1 MKQIKCPNCKQ
12 WNENVSRCTFCDT
25 ALVAEE
31 LNREYRQMIEAEDS
45 AKEDEKAFK
54 YFQSLKTS
62 KYMLVRMT
70 YQVLFSIWSVYMF
83 FVAVFTWIIATT
95 VG

>member
-12 WNENVSRCTFCDT
+12 WNENVARCTNCNT

-31 LNREYRQMIEAEDS
+31 LNKEYRQKIEAEDA
-45 AKEDEKAFK
+45 AKEEGKAFK
-54 YFQSLKTS
+54 YFQSLKDS
-62 KYMLVRMT
+62 KFLLVRLT
-70 YQVLFSIWSVYMF
+70 YQFLFGIWTVYMF

>member
-12 WNENVSRCTFCDT
+12 WNENVARCIHCDT

-31 LNREYRQMIEAEDS
+31 LNKEYREQIEAEDA
-45 AKEDEKAFK
+45 AKEDGKAFK

-62 KYMLVRMT
+62 KYLAVRMI
-70 YQVLFSIWSVYMF
+70 YQVLFAVWSVYMF
-83 FVAVFTWIIATT
+83 IIAVFTWIIATT